1 MSNGKKTPP
10 VWGCVLRGGVIL
22 LCANGVRPN
31 GHSSSI
37 GGPLSSPP
45 GEVSS
50 EQRGKDDGESE
61 DLFILYTAKGDA
73 TPFLDLSSVADVAWL
88 PLLDLLLGET
98 PWMRWGLWGD
108 AWPLQACSQCPAVRR
123 GAPCSVS
130 AGEFISHSTCLAS
143 PVTCSAWFLAIQS
156 FLPLCQSRR

>member
-1 MSNGKKTPP
+1 M
-10 VWGCVLRGGVIL
+10 
-22 LCANGVRPN
+22 
-31 GHSSSI
+31 
-37 GGPLSSPP
+37 SSPP

-98 PWMRWGLWGD
+98 PWMR
-108 AWPLQACSQCPAVRR
+108 
-123 GAPCSVS
+123 
-130 AGEFISHSTCLAS
+130 
-143 PVTCSAWFLAIQS
+143 
-156 FLPLCQSRR
+156 